1 MRIAVLGTITRD
13 TFWYPGNPMT
23 ESLGGLLYN
32 VISLASLSNDIV
44 IPVTNVGADIFDEV
58 TSVLSKYPNV
68 VLDGIKKV
76 KSNNIHCF
84 IFFVSEYGTQYDKE
98 RETPITFKQVEPFL
112 DSSLILVS
120 FTTGFDLSL
129 RTLKLISGR
138 ATCPIFLDYHI
149 LAFAR
154 DSIGNRFLKR
164 RRNWLDWVCTAD
176 IMQFNRFE
184 AELLGRGEID
194 SKEDA
199 LRFCKPILDCGVRV
213 IIITLGD
220 RGSMAIYR
228 DKHGIEYQ
236 YIKAEPVA
244 DLVDPGGC
252 GGVYSAAFI
261 VHYLRYGNV
270 VDACEYASLVA
281 SKKCTVSGYDRLDSI
296 FSEVVGPDEFK
307 QN

>member
-1 MRIAVLGTITRD
+1 MRIAVLGMITRD
-13 TFWYPGNPMT
+13 TFWYPGKPMT

-32 VISLASLSNDIV
+32 ITALASLSDDTV
-44 IPVTNVGADIFDEV
+44 IPVTNVGADVFDKV
-58 TSVLSKYPNV
+58 TSALSQYPNV

-84 IFFVSEYGTQYDKE
+84 IFFVSEYGTQYDE
-98 RETPITFKQVEPFL
+98 GREVPITFKQVEPFL

-129 RTLKLISGR
+129 RTLKLISER
-138 ATCPIFLDYHI
+138 ATCPILLDYHI

-154 DSIGNRFLKR
+154 DSMGNRFLRR

-176 IMQFNRFE
+176 IVQFNRFE
-184 AELLGRGEID
+184 AQLVGRREID

-199 LRFCKPILDCGVRV
+199 LRFCKPILDCGVRIV
-213 IIITLGD
+213 IITLGD

-228 DKHGIEYQ
+228 DKHSTKYQ

-244 DLVDPGGC
+244 DVVDPGGC

-270 VDACEYASLVA
+270 VDGCEYASLVA
-281 SKKCTVSGYDRLDSI
+281 SKKCAVSGYAHLGSI
-296 FSEVVGPDEFK
+296 FSEVVGSDEFK